1 MLVVA
6 VTELGM
12 DLLVKAAKVEAETA
26 ELQLEAAVKLEQQ
39 IEAVEP
45 EEDNLVDQEL
55 LLLDTLDHNKVQVEL

>member
-6 VTELGM
+6 VTELGQM
-12 DLLVKAAKVEAETA
+12 VLVKAAKAEAETA
-26 ELQLEAAVKLEQQ
+26 ELQPEAAVKLDKQ

-55 LLLDTLDHNKVQVEL
+55 

>member
-6 VTELGM
+6 VTELGT
-12 DLLVKAAKVEAETA
+12 DLLVQVAKAEAEMA
-26 ELQLEAAVKLEQQ
+26 ELQLEAAVKPEQQ

-55 LLLDTLDHNKVQVEL
+55 